1 MSMVGTCIWIGQC
14 SKMLHDWPHPLARDL
29 LMNVKESIKI
39 GIDVG
44 RMISLG
50 YVEDLTDQ
58 ELLHRPAK
66 GANHINWQ
74 LGHLIQSE
82 NEMGNLAV
90 AGSMPPLPAGFAE
103 RYTKDTATS
112 DDPSKFLKKAELL
125 KVFEEQRDASLK
137 ALERVNEADFDK
149 PSGVSYAPTVG
160 ALFSMHGTHWLM
172 HAGQWAVVRRQL
184 GRQPLF

>member
-1 MSMVGTCIWIGQC
+1 MKI
-14 SKMLHDWPHPLARDL
+14 
-29 LMNVKESIKI
+29 KEGLKI

-82 NEMGNLAV
+82 NEMIDIVTPGA
-90 AGSMPPLPAGFAE
+90 MPPLPAGFAE
-103 RYTKDTATS
+103 KYSKDTASS
-112 DDPSKFLKKAELL
+112 DNPNDFLKKAELV
-125 KVFEEQRDASLK
+125 KAFEEQRAGTLK
-137 ALERVNEADFDK
+137 LLQSTSEADFDK
-149 PSGVSYAPTVG
+149 PTGVDYAPTVG
-160 ALFSMHGTHWLM
+160 AMFSMQGTHWVM

-184 GRQPLF
+184 GRKPLF